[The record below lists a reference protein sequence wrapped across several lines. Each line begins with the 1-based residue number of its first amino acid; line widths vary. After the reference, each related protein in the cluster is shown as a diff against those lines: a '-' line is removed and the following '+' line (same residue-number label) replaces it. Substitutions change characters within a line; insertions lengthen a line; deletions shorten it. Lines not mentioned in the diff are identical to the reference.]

1 MNQPHR
7 IRLRNN
13 GEFTSPGYRR
23 ARNLRFIVR
32 EVTESST
39 ETLTVPSVDQL
50 RVELLDTARNH
61 RCRIPYRFLSHTA
74 CLKLDLNPFWKTIPF
89 EQKRGGT
96 LCPIVLALTH
106 GSQPPV
112 YASVL
117 VEWIGCRRRVGRRSL
132 KAAIAKETKQS
143 PRTLR
148 REALL
153 RGTVSRIPVSP
164 IPPWPLLSLPTLP
177 SLPGLSA

>member
-23 ARNLRFIVR
+23 ARNLRFVVR
-32 EVTESST
+32 EVTEPST

-50 RVELLDTARNH
+50 RVELLDTARNY

-74 CLKLDLNPFWKTIPF
+74 CLKLDLNPFWKAIPF
-89 EQKRGGT
+89 EEKRGGT
-96 LCPIVLALTH
+96 LCPIVLALAY
-106 GSQPPV
+106 SAQPPV

-117 VEWIGCRRRVGRRSL
+117 VEWIGCRRRVGRHSL
-132 KAAIAKETKQS
+132 KTAIAKENAQC

-153 RGTVSRIPVSP
+153 HGAVSRIPVSP
-164 IPPWPLLSLPTLP
+164 IPPWPLPLPILP
-177 SLPGLSA
+177 SPPGLSA